1 MNPDLAW
8 QHDCSYRETGVET
21 AGPSKAGRLPEALA
35 HYESWIWLQKMGRE
49 THGYPKAAIF
59 SGKTW

>member
-1 MNPDLAW
+1 MTVAIEKQEL
-8 QHDCSYRETGVET
+8 GET